1 MSANSKN
8 EKKQTSILG
17 HFTGTSKYWF
27 FKGSDWQHAGLGWQR
42 IGGTM
47 RIELSSIADNFPA
60 SAPKAALAKE
70 NMTKVTKLTANS
82 DIVEISYDYSGVDEK
97 GLPKNIFWGI
107 GGRKIDI
114 PSGSGEKLRR
124 QLEKVYE
131 DYYTGQC
138 DEKTV
143 EDTLT
148 EVVESFRDMYME
160 IGYEEQDIMPRI
172 LEGVY
177 AYARMDVVYGADTAS
192 YYEGRKLAALYNEP
206 GRTSK
211 DFIYYDSD
219 YYYKCEDMKTALF
232 EHVKALGE
240 KYGATNLKI
249 RRGYDR
255 SDLRYYASSYNTIIN
270 HYAGYQWNIG
280 NMLDENMEPPRNF
293 KFFHKN
299 GDRGT
304 NIYPDSLTE
313 VLGDGS
319 DIFDGVLHVWQDDWS
334 FVGRVPVRSHA
345 IRNPA
350 VNMYD
355 VVKNG
360 SPGGIPEKCVSFLKN
375 FDFFSP
381 VQYDNYFRLRHFRY
395 FDR

>member
-1 MSANSKN
+1 M
-8 EKKQTSILG
+8 
-17 HFTGTSKYWF
+17 WV
-27 FKGSDWQHAGLGWQR
+27 
-42 IGGTM
+42 
-47 RIELSSIADNFPA
+47 ELSSKADNFPA

-70 NMTKVTKLTANS
+70 NMPKSIKLTGNS
-82 DIVEISYDYSGVDEK
+82 DVVEISYDYSSVDDQ
-97 GLPKNIFWGI
+97 GLPKNIFLGI
-107 GGRKIDI
+107 DGRNIDI
-114 PSGSGEKLRR
+114 SHESARKLDKL
-124 QLEKVYE
+124 LESTYL
-131 DYYTGQC
+131 DYYTGRC

-143 EDTLT
+143 RDTLT

-160 IGYEEQDIMPRI
+160 IGYEEKDIMPRI

-177 AYARMDVVYGADTAS
+177 AYARLDVVCQADTAS

-219 YYYKCEDMKTALF
+219 YYYKCEAMKTSLF
-232 EHVKALGE
+232 EHIKTLGE
-240 KYGATNLKI
+240 KYGATNLNIKKE
-249 RRGYDR
+249 YDR
-255 SDLRYYASSYNTIIN
+255 SDGRYYASSYNTIIN

-280 NMLDENMEPPRNF
+280 NMLDESMEPPRNF

-345 IRNPA
+345 VRNPA

-360 SPGGIPEKCVSFLKN
+360 SPGNIPEKCISFLKN

-395 FDR
+395 FGC